1 MYIKFVALYLDPKF
15 SDEELEEM
23 HKKAKITDTPL
34 VYNELSQQQLKIFDE
49 VEAVIVVVND
59 KEFKATLHYL
69 GPPNDDSKDILE
81 VHHSVKIGH
90 AEKTRIFFI
99 GKFGKCMVAVTQVA
113 QGCGKDAVEH
123 TGCFEKLKLVAAVGV
138 AAGFPENKVRM
149 GDVLVSEKI
158 IDCSHYKHDKTYI
171 PRGATF
177 SGSDYVIQR
186 LRNKLTWEFLC
197 TKTGLK
203 SSVVCG
209 DILSKS
215 VLLNNKE
222 ERKKILSN
230 FREEAKGYEMEGF
243 SLTNGNIDI
252 IVVKGVCDFASG
264 KNKKWQTTAALA
276 ANDYLHFHFS
286 RLNLRALKPSQGN
299 YL

>member
-1 MYIKFVALYLDPKF
+1 MYIKFVALYLEPLY
-15 SDEELEEM
+15 SDEELE
-23 HKKAKITDTPL
+23 KRFKQAKIPKTSVAYID
-34 VYNELSQQQLKIFDE
+34 LSQQQLKIFDE
-49 VEAVIVVVND
+49 VEAVIVVVNE
-59 KEFKATLHYL
+59 KEYWATMSYL
-69 GPPNDDSKDILE
+69 KPPNDDSKDILE

-90 AEKTRIFFI
+90 DEDSMIFFI

-113 QGCGKDAVEH
+113 QGCGKDAVQK
-123 TGCFEKLKLVAAVGV
+123 TSCFKNLKLVAAVGV
-138 AAGFPENKVRM
+138 AAGFPQNKVKM

-158 IDCSHYKHDKTYI
+158 IDCSHYKHDEKYI
-171 PRGATF
+171 LRGAI
-177 SGSDYVIQR
+177 SPCSKYVIQR
-186 LRNKLTWEFLC
+186 LRNKLTWEFQC

-209 DILSKS
+209 DILSRS
-215 VLLNNKE
+215 VLLNNEE
-222 ERKKILSN
+222 EREKIRLY

-243 SLTNGNIDI
+243 GLTNSNIDI
-252 IVVKGVCDFASG
+252 IIVKGVCDFASG
-264 KNKKWQTTAALA
+264 KNKKWQPTAALA